1 MTRIFKDPI
10 FNFAIFISVTWH
22 IFWICM
28 ISVVVTP
35 KEASPIKFSKVSF
48 LGPILERGVLE
59 VKIRPRERSL
69 LEKRYISEIKKL
81 NEGKIAQPA
90 GETDWS
96 IKGWDAKVSDIAL
109 THLIE
114 EALNGSKVEPR

>member
-1 MTRIFKDPI
+1 
-10 FNFAIFISVTWH
+10 
-22 IFWICM
+22 M

-35 KEASPIKFSKVSF
+35 KEANPIKFSKVSF

-81 NEGKIAQPA
+81 NEGKIAQMPL
-90 GETDWS
+90 ETDWL
-96 IKGWDAKVSDIAL
+96 IKGRDAKGSDTTL

-114 EALNGSKVEPR
+114 EALNGSKIELR